1 VRLQLSVTRRFTRKS
16 AHPSRSDTVRQ
27 VRTRWRALS
36 VAVLGLFLVG
46 LTPRTARAAGDD
58 AAAIK
63 TAQDVLEGEYASGN
77 FVEAKRKLE
86 AALARCG
93 KCGPQAQAP
102 LHILL
107 GMVASQT
114 GQKPEAKAQFQMA
127 QQADPSVQLPPR
139 TTPDIRAQW
148 DEAKGSTA
156 TPSDGAGDQT
166 ATEPAPAAPG
176 GPTPPG
182 HIPGWNNVE
191 AFQEASAGLAADM
204 AGKLSDCIEH
214 DKKSLELEEQA
225 RTRLHLSS
233 CEARA
238 AHLLDG
244 LGDAQKALED
254 GLRRRDPAV
263 MKAARERVEGL
274 LRRIPHVTFQPSPG
288 MEDVQVTFDDRP
300 VPFKALTKR
309 FSIDPGDHH
318 VHAEG
323 TQNGIP
329 LSLDAKYEV
338 GEGQLLTVPLVL
350 KSQAPEYLTPGQL
363 KCMLNAK
370 GQDDVIKCLP
380 QKSKPLVVK
389 AGTQLSGYSDTTN
402 VEVWSPEVDANVS
415 SPTQGWNVGGHFL
428 VDVVSAASPDI
439 VSEASPPFKEQRYSG
454 GLDGGYKLGPYGA
467 QAQVNY
473 SSEPDYISRGAGL
486 AATMDLND
494 KLITPRIAANYNHD
508 SVGRGPN
515 NFIDK
520 LDTTEIEAGVTL
532 VISPTSLLLISATAQ
547 FEGGDESK
555 PYRYVPM
562 FDPVNVAPFILP
574 GQSIAVVNQERLPF
588 RPTEQLPRI
597 RDRYAV
603 GARFAH
609 RFNGATLRIEQ
620 RLYNDSWSLKATTTD
635 ARYVLDLGRHL
646 EAWPHM
652 RFNAQTGTN
661 FYQLAYSATVDNLT
675 GQLVVPVYRT
685 TDRELSPLVSLTG
698 GGGGH
703 FVLSP
708 SDSKT
713 QYGISV
719 QADVMFTKYFDAL
732 FITQRTALYGTV
744 GFDAEFE

>member
-1 VRLQLSVTRRFTRKS
+1 
-16 AHPSRSDTVRQ
+16 

-36 VAVLGLFLVG
+36 VAVLGLFLILLAPG
-46 LTPRTARAAGDD
+46 RARAAGAED

-63 TAQDVLEGEYASGN
+63 TAQEVLDGEYASGN
-77 FVEAKRKLE
+77 FLDAKRKLE

-93 KCGPQAQAP
+93 KCSGQAQAP

-127 QQADPSVQLPPR
+127 QQADPSAQLPPR

-148 DEAKGSTA
+148 EDAKGSTA
-156 TPSDGAGDQT
+156 TPSDGAGD
-166 ATEPAPAAPG
+166 ASASEPAAPTPGAPAAPG
-176 GPTPPG
+176 R
-182 HIPGWNNVE
+182 IPGWTNAD

-204 AGKLSDCIEH
+204 AGKLADCIEH
-214 DKKSLELEEQA
+214 DQKSLELEEQP

-233 CEARA
+233 CEARS

-244 LGDAQKALED
+244 LADAQKALED
-254 GLRRRDPAV
+254 GLKKRDPGV
-263 MKAARERVEGL
+263 MKVARERVEQL
-274 LRRIPHVTFQPSPG
+274 LRRIPHVTFQPTPG
-288 MEDVQVTFDDRP
+288 MEDIQVTFDDRP
-300 VPFKALTKR
+300 VPFKSLTKR

-363 KCMLNAK
+363 KCMLSAK
-370 GQDDVIKCLP
+370 GQDDVLKCLP
-380 QKSKPLVVK
+380 QKTKPLVVK
-389 AGTQLSGYSDTTN
+389 AGTQLSGYADTTN
-402 VEVWSPEVDANVS
+402 VYVWSPEVDGNVS

-428 VDVVSAASPDI
+428 IDVVSAASPDI

-473 SSEPDYISRGAGL
+473 SSEPDYISRGGGL
-486 AATMDLND
+486 ALTMDLDD
-494 KLITPRIAANYNHD
+494 KLVTPRVAANFNHD

-515 NFIDK
+515 NFIDT
-520 LDTTEIEAGVTL
+520 LDTTELEAGVTFVL
-532 VISPTSLLLISATAQ
+532 SPTSLLLVSGTAQ
-547 FEGGDESK
+547 IEDGDESK

-574 GQSIAVVNQERLPF
+574 GQSVAVVNQERLPF
-588 RPTEQLPRI
+588 KPTEQLPRI

-609 RFNGATLRIEQ
+609 RFNGATLRLEQ

-635 ARYVLDLGRHL
+635 ARYVVDFGRHL
-646 EAWPHM
+646 ELWPHV

-661 FYQLAYSATVDNLT
+661 FYQLAYTATLDNTT
-675 GQLVVPVYRT
+675 GQLIVPVYRT

-703 FVLSP
+703 LVLSP
-708 SDSKT
+708 GESKT
-713 QYGISV
+713 QYGVSV
-719 QADVMFTKYFDAL
+719 QGDVMFTKYFDSL
-732 FITQRTALYGTV
+732 FITQRTAFYGTV

>member
-1 VRLQLSVTRRFTRKS
+1 M
-16 AHPSRSDTVRQ
+16 
-27 VRTRWRALS
+27 RTRWRALPF
-36 VAVLGLFLVG
+36 AVLGLVLFLFA
-46 LTPRTARAAGDD
+46 PRTARAAGED

-63 TAQDVLEGEYASGN
+63 TAQEVLEGDYSGGN
-77 FVEAKRKLE
+77 FLDAKRKLE
-86 AALARCG
+86 AALAKCG

-114 GQKPEAKAQFQMA
+114 GQKAEAKAQFQMA
-127 QQADPSVQLPPR
+127 QQADPSAQLPPR
-139 TTPDIRAQW
+139 TTPDIRTQW
-148 DEAKGSTA
+148 EEAKGTPA

-166 ATEPAPAAPG
+166 PTPAEPNPG
-176 GPTPPG
+176 PPGPTPAG
-182 HIPGWNNVE
+182 HIPGWTNVD
-191 AFQEASAGLAADM
+191 AFQAASAGLAADM
-204 AGKLSDCIEH
+204 AGKLPDCIDH

-238 AHLLDG
+238 AHLLDA

-254 GLRRRDPAV
+254 GLRKRDPAV

-274 LRRIPHVTFQPSPG
+274 LRRIPHVTFQPAPG
-288 MEDVQVTFDDRP
+288 MEDIQVTFDERA
-300 VPFKALTKR
+300 VPFKALTRR

-363 KCMLNAK
+363 KCMLGAK

-402 VEVWSPEVDANVS
+402 VEVWSPEIDANVS

-428 VDVVSAASPDI
+428 VDVVTAASPDI
-439 VSEASPPFKEQRYSG
+439 VSEASPPFHEQRYSG

-473 SSEPDYISRGAGL
+473 SAEPDYISRGGGL
-486 AATMDLND
+486 ALTMDLND
-494 KLITPRIAANYNHD
+494 KLITPRVAVNYNHD

-515 NFIDK
+515 NFIDT
-520 LDTTEIEAGVTL
+520 LDTTEIEGGVTL
-532 VISPTSLLLISATAQ
+532 VVSPTSLLLISATAQ
-547 FEGGDESK
+547 IEDGDESK

-562 FDPVNVAPFILP
+562 FDPVNVAPFIVP

-588 RPTEQLPRI
+588 RPVEQLPRI
-597 RDRYAV
+597 RDRYAL

-609 RFNGATLRIEQ
+609 RFNGATLRLEQ
-620 RLYNDSWSLKATTTD
+620 RLYSDSWSLKATTTD
-635 ARYVLDLGRHL
+635 ARYVYDLGRHL
-646 EAWPHM
+646 EVWPHM

-661 FYQLAYSATVDNLT
+661 FYQLAYSATVDKTT

-703 FVLSP
+703 FILSP
-708 SDSKT
+708 SDAKT
-713 QYGISV
+713 QYGIAV